1 MATFFDFTSPTIDLE
16 MSQPLSEDDIYRTST
31 QYRLWSFSPE
41 ALATL
46 RKRTHDLAIERAR
59 RYAGERVVQNGDVAM
74 NGANQQNGDID
85 LERIDCLT
93 EEEELRLVQRYCD
106 QIRTTSDHFKWPVNV
121 KVYPL
126 GTLSTLY
133 LMLTIFS
140 GDCSTVPQALLPL
153 QFLHDVPTERDLQD
167 CPLPCL

>member
-1 MATFFDFTSPTIDLE
+1 LLLQVHPCNVGATGKLIASETQDASAKQSWRSRTAISDFISSTIDLE

-46 RKRTHDLAIERAR
+46 RKQTHDLAIERAR
-59 RYAGERVVQNGDVAM
+59 QYAGERVVQNGDSAI
-74 NGANQQNGDID
+74 NGVGQQNGDVD
-85 LERIDCLT
+85 MERIECLT

-121 KVYPL
+121 KVRA
-126 GTLSTLY
+126 
-133 LMLTIFS
+133 F
-140 GDCSTVPQALLPL
+140 
-153 QFLHDVPTERDLQD
+153 EQD
-167 CPLPCL
+167 PDNI